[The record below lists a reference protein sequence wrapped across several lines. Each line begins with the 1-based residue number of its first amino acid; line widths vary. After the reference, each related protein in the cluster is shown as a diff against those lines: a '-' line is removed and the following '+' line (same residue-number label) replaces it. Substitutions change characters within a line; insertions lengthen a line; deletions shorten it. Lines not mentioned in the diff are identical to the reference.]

1 MKPINVYIGSNQ
13 AHLRA
18 EIIDFLSAFD
28 AIDNLIHTEYKAQW
42 LLSHVHAEKWV
53 VRTSKTRKNSHA
65 RFKKTGE
72 VYRYTVSVNWNRQLP
87 DGTALTDIANQS
99 FLHELQKWF
108 FLIVDDPINQER
120 MASISVQHM
129 GSKLLTFVSWL
140 YLHKDK
146 FEPNKY
152 GFSKLSQSDIK
163 LFFKE
168 IISGGSFGALRF
180 GHRLMAEI
188 GLHLDHHIDPLAL
201 DKKTRKEGI
210 SFFESNKLYRDNG
223 HGKKVVDRV
232 NLYRKTSLSAQD
244 AYGHA
249 GTLFFRQFEPDLLEQ
264 NNQVLLP
271 VNQYTDFPSHRTPLM
286 KDVRGKRYTGST
298 AAAII
303 TLFRKGYQYW
313 DMFKVFL
320 PNPDAMRFGELS
332 AYISKISAPKK
343 HTPWIPLETSLLTL
357 NKSVDMIINHAD
369 NIVQFYDV
377 LLTELESKGHL
388 DRGNRHK
395 YKKIDV
401 LKSLLPSEIKE
412 HFNIVSFS
420 RFDEEFKKYSKNVR
434 NEDRT
439 GLSFTCL
446 LELLKA
452 SCFILIAGLK
462 PIRME
467 EIVRLPYNCLFQK
480 EGEGYWMVHSLMK
493 SGMNDQLPE
502 TAKPI
507 PKITARAIQTLQ
519 KINQIAR
526 KFAYQVNKRES
537 DYLLYQLN
545 TGSENRMGSILD
557 SDSIIGV
564 LEKFCDYHQTTVD
577 EYGRR
582 WYINVHEMRKTFLL
596 TFFWSFKHSSID
608 ACRWIAGHAN
618 SEHILSYIESNSP
631 GLEMTE
637 IEADYARQQIAYF
650 HEQSSLLEM
659 RNTEELYKLVCEHF
673 KVKSYT
679 SIPEDELTAYI
690 ALRLRKG
697 KFSIVFYSISE
708 RNGLIENA
716 NVAFRVIKHDGEEG
730 DVK

>member
-1 MKPINVYIGSNQ
+1 
-13 AHLRA
+13 
-18 EIIDFLSAFD
+18 
-28 AIDNLIHTEYKAQW
+28 
-42 LLSHVHAEKWV
+42 
-53 VRTSKTRKNSHA
+53 
-65 RFKKTGE
+65 
-72 VYRYTVSVNWNRQLP
+72 
-87 DGTALTDIANQS
+87 
-99 FLHELQKWF
+99 
-108 FLIVDDPINQER
+108 
-120 MASISVQHM
+120 
-129 GSKLLTFVSWL
+129 
-140 YLHKDK
+140 
-146 FEPNKY
+146 
-152 GFSKLSQSDIK
+152 
-163 LFFKE
+163 
-168 IISGGSFGALRF
+168 
-180 GHRLMAEI
+180 
-188 GLHLDHHIDPLAL
+188 
-201 DKKTRKEGI
+201 
-210 SFFESNKLYRDNG
+210 
-223 HGKKVVDRV
+223 
-232 NLYRKTSLSAQD
+232 
-244 AYGHA
+244 
-249 GTLFFRQFEPDLLEQ
+249 
-264 NNQVLLP
+264 
-271 VNQYTDFPSHRTPLM
+271 
-286 KDVRGKRYTGST
+286 
-298 AAAII
+298 
-303 TLFRKGYQYW
+303 
-313 DMFKVFL
+313 
-320 PNPDAMRFGELS
+320 
-332 AYISKISAPKK
+332 
-343 HTPWIPLETSLLTL
+343 
-357 NKSVDMIINHAD
+357 
-369 NIVQFYDV
+369 
-377 LLTELESKGHL
+377 
-388 DRGNRHK
+388 
-395 YKKIDV
+395 
-401 LKSLLPSEIKE
+401 
-412 HFNIVSFS
+412 
-420 RFDEEFKKYSKNVR
+420 
-434 NEDRT
+434 
-439 GLSFTCL
+439 
-446 LELLKA
+446 
-452 SCFILIAGLK
+452 
-462 PIRME
+462 
-467 EIVRLPYNCLFQK
+467 
-480 EGEGYWMVHSLMK
+480 MVHSLMK